1 MAGLYLSA
9 SFSFCPWPLS
19 VYHSRGSVCR
29 SAAPRASRPLPGYP
43 QAGPGARGEGP
54 APGRGAPQ
62 LTAGRGRSAHVTL
75 PLSCRR
81 RRCSHAATTA
91 AMVPSPLALLLAL
104 GAAATA
110 LAEPLRFVDC
120 GSIDGSIQEVNV
132 SPCPTQPCL
141 LHKGTSYSINVT
153 FASKIESQGSKARVY
168 GEMLHVDIP
177 FPIPE
182 PDGCKS
188 GIQCPIQ
195 KGHSYSY
202 LNKLPVKS
210 EYPSI
215 KLIVKWELV
224 DDQDQMLFCWK
235 IPVQITS

>member
-1 MAGLYLSA
+1 
-9 SFSFCPWPLS
+9 
-19 VYHSRGSVCR
+19 
-29 SAAPRASRPLPGYP
+29 
-43 QAGPGARGEGP
+43 
-54 APGRGAPQ
+54 
-62 LTAGRGRSAHVTL
+62 
-75 PLSCRR
+75 
-81 RRCSHAATTA
+81 
-91 AMVPSPLALLLAL
+91 MVPPPLALLLPL
-104 GAAATA
+104 VAAA

-120 GSIDGSIQEVNV
+120 GSKDGSIQEVNV
-132 SPCPTQPCL
+132 SPCPTQPCQL
-141 LHKGTSYSINVT
+141 VKGTSYSINVT
-153 FASKIESQGSKARVY
+153 FSSKIESQGSKAKVY

>member
-1 MAGLYLSA
+1 MTLGTHVTQTAFDMQNRRCGIRMNKARDESITAALRALCFIPFQKGQQRSAGFMCY
-9 SFSFCPWPLS
+9 PLS
-19 VYHSRGSVCR
+19 
-29 SAAPRASRPLPGYP
+29 
-43 QAGPGARGEGP
+43 E
-54 APGRGAPQ
+54 
-62 LTAGRGRSAHVTL
+62 
-75 PLSCRR
+75 
-81 RRCSHAATTA
+81 
-91 AMVPSPLALLLAL
+91 
-104 GAAATA
+104 
-110 LAEPLRFVDC
+110 
-120 GSIDGSIQEVNV
+120 
-132 SPCPTQPCL
+132 
-141 LHKGTSYSINVT
+141 GTSYSINVT
-153 FASKIESQGSKARVY
+153 FASKIESQGSQARVY
-168 GEMLHVDIP
+168 GEMLHVDVP

-224 DDQDQMLFCWK
+224 DDKDQMLFCWK

>member
-1 MAGLYLSA
+1 
-9 SFSFCPWPLS
+9 
-19 VYHSRGSVCR
+19 
-29 SAAPRASRPLPGYP
+29 
-43 QAGPGARGEGP
+43 
-54 APGRGAPQ
+54 
-62 LTAGRGRSAHVTL
+62 
-75 PLSCRR
+75 
-81 RRCSHAATTA
+81 
-91 AMVPSPLALLLAL
+91 MVPSPLALLLAL

-120 GSIDGSIQEVNV
+120 GSKDGSIQEVNV
-132 SPCPTQPCL
+132 SPCPTQPCQ

-153 FASKIESQGSKARVY
+153 FASKTESQGSKARVY

-195 KGHSYSY
+195 KGRSYSY